1 MGTRRLRVAAQFAAV
16 GAALAASL
24 TACSS
29 GGGQPSNVITVSSN
43 QCGGAWHLPGTRL
56 AHVRDQ

>member
-1 MGTRRLRVAAQFAAV
+1 MGTRPLRVAAQLAVV

-29 GGGQPSNVITVSSN
+29 GGARPSNVITVSSSE
-43 QCGGAWHLPGTRL
+43 
-56 AHVRDQ
+56 